1 MHVNLRFIGCFILC
15 LMVCVKV
22 HPQNHQIID
31 SLLEVLETP
40 ISKKERVDTY
50 VKISEAYSGQNC
62 LNAEDYANKAI
73 QLAEETDYPK
83 GRIGAY
89 NCIAWCKVVE
99 GHYSE
104 ASLLFNQVSEDSKR
118 INYRL
123 GEALGMFGIGLVQLQ
138 QSNYEEALT
147 YFSNCLRI
155 SQEIGYQKGIAAS
168 YANFGG
174 IYFYQG
180 EYEKAFILKIY
191 LSYSIVFLRANSP
204 IS

>member
-1 MHVNLRFIGCFILC
+1 
-15 LMVCVKV
+15 
-22 HPQNHQIID
+22 
-31 SLLEVLETP
+31 
-40 ISKKERVDTY
+40 
-50 VKISEAYSGQNC
+50 
-62 LNAEDYANKAI
+62 
-73 QLAEETDYPK
+73 
-83 GRIGAY
+83 
-89 NCIAWCKVVE
+89 
-99 GHYSE
+99 
-104 ASLLFNQVSEDSKR
+104 
-118 INYRL
+118 L